1 LTPSGAESE
10 RAVAVL
16 APGTTQGG
24 QVATEDVQR
33 FRPTNGRAMG
43 FLGVALC
50 VGVAAVFITSAG
62 TGTAVT
68 ATLACAFAALLVW
81 TAMLRPTVSAS
92 SGELRMR
99 TMFETVEIP
108 LASIDTVLVR
118 RYLLIRA
125 GGRKYICPAISR
137 SLRKT
142 VRAEMKWGGGGGN
155 LLMPGAA
162 LDGGGRSPLAQ
173 ETGADREMA
182 YPDFVEQ
189 QIQQL
194 ARNDRERRG
203 IEERSEEEY
212 ELASQAV
219 RRPAL
224 PEIIGLVVLAVAFAV
239 SLVV

>member
-1 LTPSGAESE
+1 
-10 RAVAVL
+10 
-16 APGTTQGG
+16 
-24 QVATEDVQR
+24 VATEELQR

-43 FLGVALC
+43 VLGIVLCAAL
-50 VGVAAVFITSAG
+50 GAVFVTSASPA
-62 TGTAVT
+62 TAVP

-81 TAMLRPTVSAS
+81 AAMLRPNVAATSR
-92 SGELRMR
+92 ELRMR

-118 RYLLIRA
+118 RYLLVRS

-142 VRAEMKWGGGGGN
+142 VRSEMKWTGGGGN
-155 LLMPGAA
+155 LLMPGVAA
-162 LDGGGRSPLAQ
+162 DGGARSSVAQ
-173 ETGADREMA
+173 DTGDQRDVA

-194 ARNDRERRG
+194 ARNDRSARG

-212 ELASQAV
+212 DLGSQTV
-219 RRPAL
+219 RHTAW
-224 PEIIGLVVLAVAFAV
+224 PEIIGLVVLGLALVV